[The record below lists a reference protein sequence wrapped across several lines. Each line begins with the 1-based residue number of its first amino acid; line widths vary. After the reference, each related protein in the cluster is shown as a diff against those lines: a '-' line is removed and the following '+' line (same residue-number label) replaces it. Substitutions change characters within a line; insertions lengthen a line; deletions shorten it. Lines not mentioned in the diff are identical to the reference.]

1 MTRLS
6 RCGPT
11 RCDKPALDRQSQTPR
26 QGGSIRWL
34 ISLVMAVLLVVW
46 VCGSGLAAEGGY
58 TPKPGSPER
67 KQISGELRKVV
78 ESELKKPVRFRID
91 ALKVRNGWAFLR
103 GVLLNKSGK
112 PMDYRGTP
120 YQESIEAGTFDDRLR
135 ARCCTRKET
144 DGKWWRMPSAPPTCL
159 SLTGRSVTTHRRAFS
174 NSA

>member
-1 MTRLS
+1 
-6 RCGPT
+6 
-11 RCDKPALDRQSQTPR
+11 LDRQSQTPR

-120 YQESIEAGTFDDRLR
+120 YQESIEAGTFDDWFCALLH
-135 ARCCTRKET
+135 KEGNRWQVVAHAIGAT
-144 DGKWWRMPSAPPTCL
+144 DVPFADWAERYHAPP
-159 SLTGRSVTTHRRAFS
+159 GIFK
-174 NSA
+174 

>member
-11 RCDKPALDRQSQTPR
+11 RCDQPVSGRQSQTPR
-26 QGGSIRWL
+26 HAGSIQWL
-34 ISLVMAVLLVVW
+34 ISLVMAVLLVLW

-78 ESELKKPVRFRID
+78 ESELKKPVRIRID

-103 GVLLNKSGK
+103 GVLLDKSGK

-120 YQESIEAGTFDDRLR
+120 YQESIEAGTFDDWLCALLHNEGNRWQVV
-135 ARCCTRKET
+135 AHAIGAT
-144 DGKWWRMPSAPPTCL
+144 DVPFADWAERYHAPP
-159 SLTGRSVTTHRRAFS
+159 GIFK
-174 NSA
+174 

>member
-1 MTRLS
+1 MTRIS

-11 RCDKPALDRQSQTPR
+11 RCDKPVSGRQSQTPR
-26 QGGSIRWL
+26 QVGSIQWL

-58 TPKPGSPER
+58 TPKPGNPER

-78 ESELKKPVRFRID
+78 ESELKKPVRLRID

-103 GVLLNKSGK
+103 GVLLDKSGK

-120 YQESIEAGTFDDRLR
+120 YQESIEAGTFDDWLC
-135 ARCCTRKET
+135 ALLHKEGNRWQVVAHAIGAT
-144 DGKWWRMPSAPPTCL
+144 DVPFADWAERHHAPP
-159 SLTGRSVTTHRRAFS
+159 GIFK
-174 NSA
+174 